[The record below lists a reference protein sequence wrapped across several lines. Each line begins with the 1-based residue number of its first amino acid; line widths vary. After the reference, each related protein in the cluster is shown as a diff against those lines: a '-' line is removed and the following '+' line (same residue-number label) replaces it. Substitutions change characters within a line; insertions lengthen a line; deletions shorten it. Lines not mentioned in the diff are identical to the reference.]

1 MPRYECR
8 TAQKGFAAGKAFVI
22 RPDRTG
28 EYRPGDPAEE
38 AARLETAAA
47 EMKRRLTA
55 GKKDADPAGAAV
67 IDAEILILDDENFLG
82 SARRAIREERLG
94 APDAVKQAAEKLCE
108 KLMESGQDYIRQR
121 CEDVR
126 GFAAGLTAL
135 IAGGLEVPSE
145 PCILAGSE
153 LSPGQITMIGPEM
166 IRGILT
172 EIGSPTSHVSV
183 LAGNYGIPYLYGL
196 ENLTEKVRQQDY
208 LILDPDG
215 DGVWVNPPAEKTRE
229 AEARQEE
236 IREAREKQQKQA
248 TGKVTRTR
256 ICANISRA
264 EEADGL
270 PEKGAD
276 GIGLFRSEL
285 LFLNGAEAPS
295 EEEQFGAYRYAAEAM
310 AGRETVIRTMD
321 IGSDKHAAWLKI
333 PEEIN
338 PALGLRGLR
347 VSLEYRELFRSQLRA
362 MLRAA
367 AYGNVRIMIPMVASE
382 WELDEVLKE
391 IQTASEELERRGEK
405 VRIPETGVM
414 IETPAAVM
422 IAPALAEK
430 ARFFSIGTNDL
441 TQYTLAVD
449 REARGM
455 ERYSNPMHEAV
466 LRMIALATEAAH
478 AKHIPVAVCGEL
490 AGNPEG
496 AERLIRIGVDE
507 LSVSPAKLAAVRNRA
522 AEIEDSMAQETGKD
536 RNEGIR
542 SPAEGELVPMA
553 EIPDPVFSGGVMGEC
568 VGVIPANGKIYA
580 PVSGTV
586 TTVAATGHAVSLRGN
601 GEEILVHAGLD
612 TVRLKGEGFRV
623 HVSEGEHVK
632 QGQLIMEMDPE
643 LIRARGYN
651 PMIIV
656 VRMSQGDDSGEKRN
670 N

>member
-28 EYRPGDPAEE
+28 EYRQGNPAEE
-38 AARLETAAA
+38 SDRLETAAA
-47 EMKRRLTA
+47 EMNRRLEA
-55 GKKDADPAGAAV
+55 GKEHADPAESAV
-67 IDAEILILDDENFLG
+67 IDAEILILNGEEFLG
-82 SARRAIREERLG
+82 SARRGIREERLG
-94 APDAVKQAAEKLCE
+94 APEAVKQAAEKLCGM
-108 KLMESGQDYIRQR
+108 LTESGQDYICQR

-126 GFAAGLTAL
+126 GLAAGLTAL
-135 IAGGLEVPSE
+135 ITGGLETPAE

-172 EIGSPTSHVSV
+172 ETGSATSHVSV

-196 ENLTEKVRQQDY
+196 ENLPEKVHHQDY
-208 LILDPDG
+208 LILDPEG
-215 DGVWVNPPAEKTRE
+215 AGVWVNPPAEKIQE
-229 AEARQEE
+229 AKARLAE
-236 IREAREKQQKQA
+236 IAEAREKQRKQA
-248 TGKVTRTR
+248 AGRVTRTK

-285 LFLNGAEAPS
+285 LFLNGAKAPT
-295 EEEQFGAYRYAAEAM
+295 EEEQFEAYRHAAEVM
-310 AGRETVIRTMD
+310 EGRETVIRTMD
-321 IGSDKHAAWLKI
+321 IGSDKHAVWLEMPK
-333 PEEIN
+333 EIN

-347 VSLEYRELFRSQLRA
+347 VSLEHRELFRTQLRA
-362 MLRAA
+362 LLRAA
-367 AYGNVRIMIPMVASE
+367 VYGNIRIMIPMIASE
-382 WELDEVLKE
+382 WELDEVLRE
-391 IQTASEELERRGEK
+391 MQTAALELEQRREQY
-405 VRIPETGVM
+405 RIPEIGVM

-455 ERYSNPMHEAV
+455 DRYCDPMHEAV
-466 LRMIALATEAAH
+466 IRMIAMATEAAH

-490 AGNPEG
+490 AGDPRG
-496 AERLIRIGVDE
+496 TERLIRLGVDE
-507 LSVSPAKLAAVRNRA
+507 LSVSPAKLAQVRERA
-522 AEIEDSMAQETGKD
+522 AEIEDSMAREIRKERD
-536 RNEGIR
+536 EGIR
-542 SPAEGELVPMA
+542 SPAEGELIPMA
-553 EIPDPVFSGGVMGEC
+553 EIPDPVFSGGVMGKC

-586 TTVAATGHAVSLRGN
+586 ATVAATRHAVSLRGN
-601 GEEILVHAGLD
+601 GEEILIHAGLD
-612 TVRLKGEGFRV
+612 TVRLNGEGFSV
-623 HVSEGEHVK
+623 YVSEGENVK

-643 LIRARGYN
+643 LIRARGFN

-656 VRMSQGDDSGEKRN
+656 VRISS
-670 N
+670 

>member
-22 RPDRTG
+22 RPERTG
-28 EYRPGDPAEE
+28 EYRQGDPAEE
-38 AARLETAAA
+38 AARLESAAA
-47 EMKRRLTA
+47 EMKQKLEE
-55 GKKDADPAGAAV
+55 GKEHADPAGAAV
-67 IDAEILILDDENFLG
+67 IDAEILILDGEDFLG
-82 SARRAIREERLG
+82 PARRSIREEGLG
-94 APDAVKQAAEKLCE
+94 APEAVKRAAEELCGM
-108 KLMESGQDYIRQR
+108 LTESGQDYIRQR

-126 GFAAGLTAL
+126 GLAAGLTAL
-135 IAGGLEVPSE
+135 ITGGAEAPAE

-153 LSPGQITMIGPEM
+153 LSPGQITMIGPDM

-172 EIGSPTSHVSV
+172 ETGSPTSHVSV
-183 LAGNYGIPYLYGL
+183 LAGNYGIPCLYGL
-196 ENLTEKVRQQDY
+196 ENLPEKVRQGDY
-208 LILDPDG
+208 LIFDPEG
-215 DGVWVNPPAEKTRE
+215 EGVWVNPPAEKIRE
-229 AEARQEE
+229 AEARQEQ
-236 IREAREKQQKQA
+236 IREAREEQRKRA
-248 TGKVTRTR
+248 AGKTTRTR

-285 LFLNGAEAPS
+285 LFLNGTEAPD
-295 EEEQFGAYRYAAEAM
+295 EEEQFEAYRHAAEAM

-321 IGSDKHAAWLKI
+321 IGSDKHAAWLKM

-347 VSLEYRELFRSQLRA
+347 VSLEHRDLFRTQLRA
-362 MLRAA
+362 LLRAA
-367 AYGNVRIMIPMVASE
+367 AYGNIRIMIPMVASV

-391 IQTASEELERRGEK
+391 TQTAAEELERRGEK
-405 VRIPETGVM
+405 YRVPETGVM

-455 ERYSNPMHEAV
+455 ERYSDPMHEAV

-478 AKHIPVAVCGEL
+478 AKQIPVAVCGEM
-490 AGNPEG
+490 AGDPRGTEQ
-496 AERLIRIGVDE
+496 LIRLGVDE
-507 LSVSPAKLAAVRNRA
+507 LSVSPAKLAAVRERA
-522 AEIEDSMAQETGKD
+522 AETEERIARETRKD
-536 RNEGIR
+536 RSEGIR

-568 VGVIPANGKIYA
+568 AGVIPANGKIYA

-586 TTVAATGHAVSLRGN
+586 ATVAAAKHAVSLRGN

-612 TVRLKGEGFRV
+612 TVRLNGEGFRV
-623 HVSEGEHVK
+623 HVSEGEHVQ
-632 QGQLIMEMDPE
+632 QGQLIMEMDPD
-643 LIRARGYN
+643 LIRARGFN

-656 VRMSQGDDSGEKRN
+656 VRIRN
-670 N
+670 

>member
-8 TAQKGFAAGKAFVI
+8 TAQKGFAAGKAFVL
-22 RPDRTG
+22 RPDRAG

-38 AARLETAAA
+38 SDRLETAAA
-47 EMKRRLTA
+47 EMNRRLAA
-55 GKKDADPAGAAV
+55 GKEHANPEEAAV
-67 IDAEILILDDENFLG
+67 IDAEILILNGEEFLG
-82 SARRAIREERLG
+82 SARRGIREERLG
-94 APDAVKQAAEKLCE
+94 APEAVKQAAEKLCGM
-108 KLMESGQDYIRQR
+108 LAESGQDYIRQR

-126 GFAAGLTAL
+126 GLAAGLTAL
-135 IAGGLEVPSE
+135 ITGRLETPAE

-172 EIGSPTSHVSV
+172 ETGSATSHVSV

-196 ENLTEKVRQQDY
+196 ENLPEKVHHQDY
-208 LILDPDG
+208 LILDPEG
-215 DGVWVNPPAEKTRE
+215 AGVWVNPPAEKIRE
-229 AEARQEE
+229 AEAHQAE
-236 IREAREKQQKQA
+236 IAQAREKQQKQA
-248 TGKVTRTR
+248 AGKVTRTK

-285 LFLNGAEAPS
+285 LFLNGAKAPT
-295 EEEQFGAYRYAAEAM
+295 EEEQFEAYRHAAEAM
-310 AGRETVIRTMD
+310 EGRETVIRTMD
-321 IGSDKHAAWLKI
+321 IGSDKHAEWLEM

-347 VSLEYRELFRSQLRA
+347 VSLEHRELFRTQLRA
-362 MLRAA
+362 LLRAA
-367 AYGNVRIMIPMVASE
+367 VYGNIRIMIPMIASE
-382 WELDEVLKE
+382 WELDEVLQE
-391 IQTASEELERRGEK
+391 TQTAASELEQRGERY
-405 VRIPETGVM
+405 RIPEIGVM

-455 ERYSNPMHEAV
+455 DRYCDPMHEAV
-466 LRMIALATEAAH
+466 IRMIAMATEAAH

-490 AGNPEG
+490 GGTPQG
-496 AERLIRIGVDE
+496 TERLIRLGVDE
-507 LSVSPAKLAAVRNRA
+507 LSVSPAKLA
-522 AEIEDSMAQETGKD
+522 
-536 RNEGIR
+536 
-542 SPAEGELVPMA
+542 
-553 EIPDPVFSGGVMGEC
+553 DPVFSGGVMGQC
-568 VGVIPANGKIYA
+568 VGVIPVNGKIYA

-586 TTVAATGHAVSLRGN
+586 ATVAATRHAVSLRGN
-601 GEEILVHAGLD
+601 GEEILIHAGLD
-612 TVRLKGEGFRV
+612 TVRLNGEGFRV
-623 HVSEGEHVK
+623 YVSEGENVK

-643 LIRARGYN
+643 LIRARGFN

-656 VRMSQGDDSGEKRN
+656 VRISS
-670 N
+670 